1 MHKQKN
7 KSQKHKTKFNF
18 KKFMPLPKT
27 MLNKNQTIAP
37 FKPEKNHLLLSTW
50 LALVIV
56 AAVSIVAATWIIKK
70 YYEPEFFSIAP
81 QKNVKILPAEVYA
94 YAGVIT
100 EIKNDYLIIKA
111 LASKNY
117 LLKDQLL
124 MVKIDAETKISGLLI
139 PKTIASQSN
148 TSDIKSTELAK
159 EDLKIGQN
167 ITVSSQ
173 ENIKNKISFT
183 ADKIETQI
191 VK

>member
-1 MHKQKN
+1 MFMHKQKN

-139 PKTIASQSN
+139 PKIIASQSN
-148 TSDIKSTELAK
+148 TADIKSTELAK

-183 ADKIETQI
+183 ADKIET
-191 VK
+191 